1 MHRNLQVHTKA
12 EEVKPKMQ
20 VAATLKGEFQKRTA
34 EFSVREVA
42 KKDEA
47 NVLTENFCSAPAP
60 SRGQA
65 CAGQS
70 KHPAVECSNQ
80 P

>member
-1 MHRNLQVHTKA
+1 MHRTLQVQTKA

-20 VAATLKGEFQKRTA
+20 VAATLKEKRTA
-34 EFSVREVA
+34 EFSVREVV

-65 CAGQS
+65 CAWQS
-70 KHPAVECSNQ
+70 KNPAVECSNQ